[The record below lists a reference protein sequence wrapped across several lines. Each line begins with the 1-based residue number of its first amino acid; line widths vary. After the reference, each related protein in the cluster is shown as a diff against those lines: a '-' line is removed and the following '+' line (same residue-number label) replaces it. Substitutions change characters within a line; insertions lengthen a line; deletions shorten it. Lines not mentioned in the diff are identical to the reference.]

1 MIDRIEFPCMIH
13 NGHEGKKVLCEFL
26 VSIKVSD
33 GYASDIS
40 WCIKTRK
47 ISNFRYEE
55 SWLPHT
61 FAIIFATCIMWIFK
75 QWYD

>member
-1 MIDRIEFPCMIH
+1 MMINRIEFPCMIH

-40 WCIKTRK
+40 
-47 ISNFRYEE
+47 
-55 SWLPHT
+55 
-61 FAIIFATCIMWIFK
+61 
-75 QWYD
+75 